1 MKLHISKKLPLIL
14 AGVILVLLLTV
25 IVGAKAVQ
33 AKESKAP
40 VAQSTVSK
48 TLSDEGNTKTDGEK
62 SISEEETLA
71 ETALIASAA
80 EEQASVGPKAL
91 AAALAV
97 GLAAAAG
104 AIGMGIA
111 IAKSAEGIS
120 RQPEAEGSIRTTLM
134 LGLVFIETA
143 IIYALIVAILII
155 FVM

>member
-1 MKLHISKKLPLIL
+1 MKLHISKKLPFIL

-25 IVGAKAVQ
+25 LVGAKAVQ
-33 AKESKAP
+33 AKDSKNAA
-40 VAQSTVSK
+40 AQTAVGKMAVSPNTVNEASTEDDDAIIGAA
-48 TLSDEGNTKTDGEK
+48 LMAGDENAAAA
-62 SISEEETLA
+62 SI
-71 ETALIASAA
+71 
-80 EEQASVGPKAL
+80 GPKAL
-91 AAALAV
+91 AAAIAV

-104 AIGMGIA
+104 AIGMGLA